1 MEGSCRKLSPLIL
14 KPREAVGIQQ
24 YALADRHGAAAG
36 REGLS
41 EEQFSSLLKVPED
54 QPFNPYT
61 PGRWAGLRKELA
73 VAPALPE
80 LWPILEKWFAGR
92 MLLAHNVPVE
102 RGLLRTIFP
111 LHHFGPWLDSLVL
124 ARMAFPGQ
132 VSYKLED
139 LCANL
144 DLSETLSELCGDSA
158 PHDALYDA
166 MACASLLQKILQE
179 PSWRQAGLEQ
189 LSKLKARR
197 TRSTP

>member
-1 MEGSCRKLSPLIL
+1 MQEIVAIDFETTGSSPGYNNTPWQIGMVLL
-14 KPREAVGIQQ
+14 RDGKVCP
-24 YALADRHGAAAG
+24 
-36 REGLS
+36 

-197 TRSTP
+197 TRPTP